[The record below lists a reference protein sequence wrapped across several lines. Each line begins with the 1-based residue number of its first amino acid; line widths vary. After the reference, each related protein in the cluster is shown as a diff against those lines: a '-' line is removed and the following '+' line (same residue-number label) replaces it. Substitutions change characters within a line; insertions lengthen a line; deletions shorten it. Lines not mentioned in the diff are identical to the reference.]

1 MRSTVSPYSM
11 VGVIDCNNFFVSCER
26 VFSPQLAGV
35 PVVVLS
41 NNDGCVVSRSNEA
54 KAMGIKMGAPF
65 FKLHHLKE
73 EGKLFVR
80 SGNLTLYTDMSRRV
94 MSMVRKRVPRV
105 EVYSIDE
112 CFMDLNG
119 IGDVAGFGRRLSAE
133 VERWTGIPVSV
144 GVAETKT
151 LAKLASKFAKQYPGY
166 HGCCVIDSEEKIQ
179 KALQLTEV
187 GDVWGVGRRVGE
199 MMRSMGVRTAYDFAQ
214 WEEERVR
221 RIFTLPTLHVWYEL
235 HGHSCY
241 HLETPT
247 AKQSITSSRSF
258 KTPVTDFEKLRALVA
273 DFSAHCARSLRRE
286 GSAARAVTVYIRT
299 DRFRVDLPQYANC
312 ATVHLDVATSD
323 VREIASAAT
332 QGLAKIF
339 RPYFAYKKAGV
350 TLTEISQDSV
360 QGSLFDK
367 VDRQK
372 QERLLSA
379 IDRIQQRMGEDALR
393 VATQESV
400 SEMMNHEFR
409 SPNYTTELSQIIEVN

>member
-1 MRSTVSPYSM
+1 M

-54 KAMGIKMGAPF
+54 KAMGIKMGEPF
-65 FKLHHLKE
+65 FKLRHLKE
-73 EGKLFVR
+73 AGKLHVR
-80 SGNLTLYTDMSRRV
+80 SGNLTLYADMSRRV

-112 CFMDLNG
+112 CFMDLDG
-119 IGDVAGFGRRLSAE
+119 IADVGDFGRRLSAE

-151 LAKLASKFAKQYPGY
+151 LAKLASKFAKKYAGY
-166 HGCCVIDSEEKIQ
+166 HGCCVIDTAEKTR
-179 KALQLTEV
+179 KALELTEV

-199 MMRSMGVRTAYDFAQ
+199 RLRGSGVVTAADFAA
-214 WEEERVR
+214 WKEERVR
-221 RIFTLPTLHVWYEL
+221 RLFTLPTLYTWREL
-235 HGHSCY
+235 HGRSCY
-241 HLETPT
+241 HLETPA

-258 KTPVTDFEKLRALVA
+258 KTPLTDYEKLRSMVA
-273 DFSAHCARSLRRE
+273 DFCAHCARNLRRE
-286 GSAARAVTVYIRT
+286 GSAARAVTVFIRT
-299 DRFRVDLPQYANC
+299 DRFRPDLPQHADC
-312 ATVHLDVATSD
+312 ATVRLEVPTSD

-332 QGLAKIF
+332 RGLERIF
-339 RPYFAYKKAGV
+339 RLGFAYKKAGV
-350 TLTEISQDSV
+350 TLTEISHGSV

-367 VDRQK
+367 VDRRK

-393 VATQESV
+393 VATQEAVAGMV
-400 SEMMNHEFR
+400 SHEFR
-409 SPNYTTELSQIIEVN
+409 SPNYTTSLSEIIEVR